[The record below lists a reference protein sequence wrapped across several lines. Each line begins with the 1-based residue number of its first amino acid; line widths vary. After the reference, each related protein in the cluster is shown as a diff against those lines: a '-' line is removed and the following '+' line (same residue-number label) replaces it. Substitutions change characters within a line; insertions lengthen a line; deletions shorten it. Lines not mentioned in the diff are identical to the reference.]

1 MGVSPGVDF
10 SSVAAAVVAV
20 EFAASAVV
28 VVVGVATGAATGD
41 GVGVTVGCCCCELPE
56 MSKSLALFC
65 KQTRRRDH
73 IEK

>member
-1 MGVSPGVDF
+1 MGVSTGVDF

-28 VVVGVATGAATGD
+28 VGVGVATGAATGD
-41 GVGVTVGCCCCELPE
+41 GVGVTVGCCELPE
-56 MSKSLALFC
+56 ISKSLALFC